1 MTRYV
6 LAGDIGGTKTLLQ
19 LAAVESA
26 AIDVVDVV
34 LQKSYASADH
44 RELGAIVHAFLHD
57 AHFGKKIAAACF
69 AVAGPVIGGRARLT
83 NLPWQVEAEDIA
95 RRFAIPQVEL
105 INDFA
110 AVGLGLERL
119 SRDDLLTLQEG
130 RPQRHGVRAAI
141 GAGTGLGVT
150 FLTCN
155 DGRYIAHASE
165 GGHADF
171 APANELQQRLL
182 RHLQERHG
190 HVSCERVLSGPG
202 LIAVYEFLCADDGR
216 ACDIDVRSE
225 HAAAQI
231 AGLART
237 DTDSLAARAL
247 DLFVD
252 VYGAYAGS
260 LALITLASGGIYI
273 AGGIAPKI
281 SAHLSNGRFLK
292 AFLDKGRYA
301 ELLSRV
307 PVHVVMNAEVGLI
320 GAAAEAAL
328 FLA

>member
-1 MTRYV
+1 MTRYI

-19 LAAVESA
+19 LAAAESD
-26 AIDVVDVV
+26 AIDVV
-34 LQKSYASADH
+34 LQKSYASTDH
-44 RELGAIVHAFLHD
+44 EDLSAIVDTFLRD
-57 AHFGKKIAAACF
+57 AHFDKQIAAACF
-69 AVAGPVIGGRARLT
+69 AVAGPVIDGRARLT
-83 NLPWQVEAEDIA
+83 NLPWHVNANEIA
-95 RRFAIPQVEL
+95 SRFAIARVEL

-110 AVGLGLERL
+110 AVGLGLARL

-150 FLTCN
+150 FLTWSS
-155 DGRYIAHASE
+155 GRYIAHASE

-171 APANELQQRLL
+171 APANDLQQRLL
-182 RHLQERHG
+182 QHLRQRHG

-202 LIAVYEFLCADDGR
+202 LIAAYEFLCVHDGYV
-216 ACDIDVRSE
+216 CDIDVHSE

-231 AGLART
+231 AARAGS
-237 DTDSLAARAL
+237 DAESPAARAL

-260 LALITLASGGIYI
+260 LALTMLASGGIYI

-281 SAHLSNGRFLK
+281 SARLGDGRFLK

-301 ELLSRV
+301 ELLSKV
-307 PVHVVMNAEVGLI
+307 PIHVVMNAEVGLI
-320 GAAAEAAL
+320 GAAAEAVAL
-328 FLA
+328 T